1 MAAPPRG
8 RRAAHCGGGARPPRP
23 RGKVRD
29 HCSSS
34 EPRRRRRKLFSN
46 FLFSPFRQSSA
57 IRGAKL
63 VLQCSQWPKLCLHF
77 FSMQPTPA
85 STPRHCALA
94 LALASLARYLVQ
106 ALSQEVFARRVSV
119 FSLVQ
124 SNYNSDSSAMG

>member
-8 RRAAHCGGGARPPRP
+8 RRREAGEGAARPPRP

-34 EPRRRRRKLFSN
+34 EPRRRRRRKLFSN

-63 VLQCSQWPKLCLHF
+63 VLQCSQWPNF
-77 FSMQPTPA
+77 A
-85 STPRHCALA
+85 SISFRCNAVRGT
-94 LALASLARYLVQ
+94 ASLAQ
-106 ALSQEVFARRVSV
+106 ALSQEVFARRPSVSV
-119 FSLVQ
+119 FSLEQPSQ
-124 SNYNSDSSAMG
+124 SLHKILLSMYSRMRNSCR